1 MPDAALPDSGPADA
15 VAPPGIDVT
24 RPSIARVY
32 DYWLGGKD
40 NFASDR
46 KLGDQMLAL
55 DPGFRDLVRGNRDF
69 LRAAVTQ
76 AARDGGIGQFL
87 DLGAGLPASPAMHD
101 AARAVLPGAR
111 FAYVDNDPV
120 AALHTQAILAGG
132 NGVMAVDADL
142 ADPASVL
149 AHPATLRVLDLAEPA
164 GIILGSVGHFLS
176 PAVMRDL
183 VGEYLSRCAVG
194 SWLIISLGRAEDDEP
209 EETLQPAYT
218 AAQTYRYSP
227 SDFAALFAGTAVV
240 PPGLR
245 EARAWVAGRA
255 SPPPSKGLFMHCG
268 AGVKRALPARHVRRR
283 PGPPQRAGRVPAQ
296 RAGQVASVL
305 GQGVVWL
312 QVRVGQ
318 RPVQVE
324 VSLSL
329 RSTWPRAISSD
340 RSARKL

>member
-1 MPDAALPDSGPADA
+1 
-15 VAPPGIDVT
+15 
-24 RPSIARVY
+24 
-32 DYWLGGKD
+32 
-40 NFASDR
+40 
-46 KLGDQMLAL
+46 
-55 DPGFRDLVRGNRDF
+55 
-69 LRAAVTQ
+69 
-76 AARDGGIGQFL
+76 
-87 DLGAGLPASPAMHD
+87 MHD

-111 FAYVDNDPV
+111 IAYVDNDPV

-132 NGVMAVDADL
+132 DDGVVAVDADL

-176 PAVMRDL
+176 PAVLRDL

-227 SDFAALFAGTAVV
+227 SDFAALFAATAVV

-245 EARAWVAGRA
+245 EARAWVAGKA

-268 AGVKRALPARHVRRR
+268 AGIKRAL
-283 PGPPQRAGRVPAQ
+283 
-296 RAGQVASVL
+296 L
-305 GQGVVWL
+305 GQDLPAVLLGTQLGVVSGP
-312 QVRVGQ
+312 QSVARVRVNAQMPGAAFVDDIDLSRLLTFQKQPGQ
-318 RPVQVE
+318 YVGARQDRGVSEGTKPVLVLQAPHHAVHPDSRGPRRHRGGE
-324 VSLSL
+324 VVGDLVNHGDDHG
-329 RSTWPRAISSD
+329 A
-340 RSARKL
+340 